1 MTSAWLLLF
10 FLFSACFAFNEFGS
24 EKVLF
29 SIRAGSGH
37 SAVNEFLTGKQTYH
51 GFRNVNPNY
60 YLVYRSSILDDRFF
74 KTYLKEFD
82 AQRIVVQML
91 LRQTVMASASF
102 DVTDRVKLNTSN
114 WFSSERLID
123 STPFTIDKRGPFVDF
138 SIEGYR
144 NRTAG
149 LHRSFY
155 IHNRH
160 QGCSSDSGL
169 MGVIER
175 DDQPCS
181 WAKRAKGD
189 FPILYYAKE
198 NKVYDESVEFAD
210 QMRIILK

>member
-60 YLVYRSSILDDRFF
+60 YL
-74 KTYLKEFD
+74 
-82 AQRIVVQML
+82 RIVVQML

-138 SIEGYR
+138 SIEG
-144 NRTAG
+144 

-175 DDQPCS
+175 DDKPCT